1 MDRRSSL
8 PSTYPQLWTAPNGPS
23 TFQPFPTPHQQSTDA
38 ELAAMLSPL
47 SLSSKPIIELQL
59 DANLLYKRRASLQ
72 KHYSS
77 SS

>member
-8 PSTYPQLWTAPNGPS
+8 PSTYPQLWSASNGPS
-23 TFQPFPTPHQQSTDA
+23 TYQPFPTPLQQSTDA

-47 SLSSKPIIELQL
+47 SLSSKPIIEQQL
-59 DANLLYKRRASLQ
+59 DSNLLYKRRTSLQ
-72 KHYSS
+72 SHYSS